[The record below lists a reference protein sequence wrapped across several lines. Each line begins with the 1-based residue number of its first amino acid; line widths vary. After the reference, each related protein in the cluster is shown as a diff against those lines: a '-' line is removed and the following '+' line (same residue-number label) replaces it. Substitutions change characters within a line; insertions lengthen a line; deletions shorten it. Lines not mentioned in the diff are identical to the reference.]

1 MEGQKVQKKLQTKI
15 TTLISRV
22 IVWELSQIQ
31 LLIQA
36 GRLEAEPASGLL
48 LLSWNLTEEKKKRT
62 IYVNLLQTL
71 KWRD

>member
-15 TTLISRV
+15 TTLISCV

-36 GRLEAEPASGLL
+36 GRLEAEPASAAAPLL
-48 LLSWNLTEEKKKRT
+48 EFDWRKKKKDDLRKSAP
-62 IYVNLLQTL
+62 NS
-71 KWRD
+71 